1 MLLGDVAQSLKPVK
15 LLTQKLLT
23 FFLFRDRGGVA
34 QQCWIRL
41 HSSSKIVEA
50 THTNCTHG
58 LQSLVGC
65 ILPTR
70 YCRFQHCWE
79 LLCPFARSM
88 MPLLITLSFVWLDL
102 QCFDFS
108 HEKLEKSVGDINPM
122 LEFMPH
128 STSGSPFTLSH
139 PSNHFHPTTPSPSTS
154 DPLQFLLEALS
165 KMPLLKDGNSEAT
178 AMSSNQRH
186 TEGEQVISP
195 SPVPK
200 SIGSIKR
207 ESRKKPSSE
216 YNVAMRHYEDIVNS
230 LFNSFKR
237 KYKKTYVSKQEHETR
252 KDIYRHNMR

>member
-1 MLLGDVAQSLKPVK
+1 MLDPLAQLFQNCWGHACALHVVSKVLCVVRSHDALQVLTLLGVIASVC
-15 LLTQKLLT
+15 TQL
-23 FFLFRDRGGVA
+23 DAV
-34 QQCWIRL
+34 Q
-41 HSSSKIVEA
+41 
-50 THTNCTHG
+50 
-58 LQSLVGC
+58 
-65 ILPTR
+65 
-70 YCRFQHCWE
+70 
-79 LLCPFARSM
+79 
-88 MPLLITLSFVWLDL
+88 LLITLSFACLDL

-139 PSNHFHPTTPSPSTS
+139 PSNLFHPTAPSPSTT
-154 DPLQFLLEALS
+154 DPLQFLLETLN

-178 AMSSNQRH
+178 AMSSNQQH
-186 TEGEQVISP
+186 TEKEQAIRS

-230 LFNSFKR
+230 LFNSFKTR
-237 KYKKTYVSKQEHETR
+237 YKKSYVSKREHETR

>member
-1 MLLGDVAQSLKPVK
+1 MLLGDVAQNLKPVK
-15 LLTQKLLT
+15 RLSQQLPT
-23 FFLFRDRGGVA
+23 FFLFRDRGDVA

-41 HSSSKIVEA
+41 HNSSKIVGA
-50 THTNCTHG
+50 THAHYTWSPKSCE
-58 LQSLVGC
+58 LF
-65 ILPTR
+65 LPTMH
-70 YCRFQHCWE
+70 CRSQHCWE
-79 LLCPFARSM
+79 LLRPFARSLM
-88 MPLLITLSFVWLDL
+88 LLLITLSFASLDL

-139 PSNHFHPTTPSPSTS
+139 PSNHFHPTAPSPSTT
-154 DPLQFLLEALS
+154 DPLQFLLETLNR
-165 KMPLLKDGNSEAT
+165 MPLLKDGNSEAT
-178 AMSSNQRH
+178 AMSSNQQH
-186 TEGEQVISP
+186 TEKEQAIRP

-207 ESRKKPSSE
+207 ESRKKSSLE

-230 LFNSFKR
+230 LFNSFKTR
-237 KYKKTYVSKQEHETR
+237 YKKSYVSKREHETR